1 MKFSSDLDFHQ
12 NLKVRRNSRPRYRG
26 YHAPMEEYR
35 TLNAEERTFLMT
47 INERLK
53 QLEEQFLPMMNAK
66 GKELQARVAD
76 PADWMQDFNLNI
88 VFTFYLREDDPE
100 YEEDDDN
107 ILMQI
112 EEIIFDYNDQ
122 YRDDFGFGIT
132 STSTHYFSEFRDDF
146 EGQHHCYMYQEL
158 YAHSYLEWSDLL
170 RIGDIYV
177 EIKIEEQSGML
188 PVVPASTERRA

>member
-1 MKFSSDLDFHQ
+1 MKFNSDLDFYQ
-12 NLKVRRNSRPRYRG
+12 NLEVRRNSRPRYGRL
-26 YHAPMEEYR
+26 APMEEYR
-35 TLNAEERTFLMT
+35 TLNAEDRTFLMT

-66 GKELQARVAD
+66 GEELQARVAN
-76 PADWMQDFNLNI
+76 PADWMQDFNLDI

-112 EEIIFDYNDQ
+112 RESTFDYNLPD
-122 YRDDFGFGIT
+122 RDDHGFGIT
-132 STSTHYFSEFRDDF
+132 STYYCGEYRDDYE
-146 EGQHHCYMYQEL
+146 EGQHHCYMYHEL
-158 YAHSYLEWSDLL
+158 YAYSYLDWSDLL

-177 EIKIEEQSGML
+177 DIKIEEQSGML
-188 PVVPASTERRA
+188 PVLAAITTQGK

>member
-1 MKFSSDLDFHQ
+1 MKFNSELDYFE
-12 NLKVRRNSRPRYRG
+12 NIKARRNFQRHS
-26 YHAPMEEYR
+26 HASTDVYKA
-35 TLNAEERTFLMT
+35 LKIEERGQLMAL
-47 INERLK
+47 NEQLK

-66 GKELQARVAD
+66 GEELQARVAD
-76 PADWMQDFNLNI
+76 PADWMQDFNLGI

-112 EEIIFDYNDQ
+112 EEIVFDYNDQ

-132 STSTHYFSEFRDDF
+132 NTSTHYFSEFRDDF
-146 EGQHHCYMYQEL
+146 EGQHHCYMYHEL
-158 YAHSYLEWSDLL
+158 YAYSYLEWSDLL

-188 PVVPASTERRA
+188 PVQAAITTQGK